1 MTTAYLLNH
10 PEHVEHVLH
19 TNHQN
24 YHKPPVVERVKPLVG
39 RSMFVAEAELWER
52 QRKLI
57 QPSFRRKNLELLRE
71 HILRVIGDHLQ
82 EWDTKSKVQE
92 DFNLSEDMSD
102 LTIQVMIRT
111 FFGASLKDDGVKLYG
126 AMQFINEATAK
137 RVWDITTLATTL
149 PTRENR
155 AYDAA
160 LVDVHNI
167 IGDLIRD
174 RRESVT
180 PATGLLGILLAACNP
195 EDEMSMSDAQLQD
208 EIVSLIVAGF
218 ESTASLLVWAIY
230 FLSENPHAME
240 RVRNEADS
248 ILQGQLPTSSNLR
261 EMEYTKRVIQEVA
274 RLRPTV
280 WWFSRTAIEDDVIGG
295 ELIKAGTTVL
305 ISQYVLHK
313 LPSEWADPERFD
325 PDRFL
330 PEQTAGRS
338 KFAYLPFGAGPCV
351 SLGSSLSM
359 MEMQIILPLVYRK
372 FDVSITSSL
381 NPDLG
386 DFISL
391 KPKDDLRAIV
401 KARMRH

>member
-1 MTTAYLLNH
+1 MTAAYLLNH

-24 YHKPPVVERVKPLVG
+24 YRKPPAVERAKPLMG
-39 RSMFVAEAELWER
+39 RSMFIAEAELWER

-57 QPSFRRKNLELLRE
+57 QPSFRRKNLDLLSER
-71 HILRVIGDHLQ
+71 ILGVVGDHLQ
-82 EWDTKSKVQE
+82 GWDAKSKLPD
-92 DFNLSEDMSD
+92 DFNLSEDMSA
-102 LTIQVMIRT
+102 LTIEIMVRT
-111 FFGASLKDDGVKLYG
+111 FFGASLEGDGIKLYD
-126 AMQFINEATAK
+126 AMQLISEVTAK
-137 RVWDITTLATTL
+137 RVWDVTTLATKL

-155 AYDAA
+155 EYDLALADINNVVAA
-160 LVDVHNI
+160 I
-167 IGDLIRD
+167 IRG
-174 RRESVT
+174 RRETIS
-180 PATGLLGILLAACNP
+180 PATDLLGIFLNACDP
-195 EDEMSMSDAQLQD
+195 EDDASMSDAQLQD
-208 EIVSLIVAGF
+208 EVVSLIVSGF
-218 ESTASLLVWAIY
+218 ESTASLLVWATY

-248 ILQGQLPTSSNLR
+248 ILQGQLPTNSSLR
-261 EMEYTKRVIQEVA
+261 DMQYTKRVVQEVA

-295 ELIKAGTTVL
+295 EPIRAGTTVL

-313 LPSEWADPERFD
+313 LPSQWEDPERFD

-330 PEQTAGRS
+330 PEHAAGRS
-338 KFAYLPFGAGPCV
+338 KYSYLPFGAGPCV

-359 MEMQIILPLVYRK
+359 MEMQIILPLIYRK
-372 FDVSITSSL
+372 FDVSITSDL

-386 DFISL
+386 NFISL